1 MPTREMAALD
11 LGSNSFHLIVAH
23 ETNGHLQV
31 VDRIKEMVRLAEG
44 LGTGNR
50 LNEPVAQ
57 RAMDCLERFGQRLR
71 DLHRD
76 NVRVVGTNT
85 LRKARNSAQFI
96 DRAQEALGHSV
107 EVISGREEARLIY
120 HGVSHTLED
129 SDDRRLV
136 IDIGGGST
144 ELILGR
150 SFQPEI
156 MESLHIGCVGVRDQF
171 FPDGRL
177 SKDSLQAAINHC
189 RQELQAVRNQYRAI
203 GWDIAI
209 GASGTV
215 LAARDVLTQLEN
227 NPATVISSNGLKA
240 INERMIQAGHV
251 DSLRLP
257 GLSEQR
263 RTVFPGGMAVL
274 AAAVDALRLGTLRAS
289 QGALREG
296 LLYDLLGRAQ
306 HHDIRDSTVQNLMV
320 RYHIDAAHAKR
331 VRDTAL
337 SLLAQTAVAWN
348 LTESS
353 NRLLLAWAADLHE
366 IGMDIAHTH
375 YHRHGGYLLAHM
387 DMPGFSR
394 PDQVQLASLVRSHR
408 RKFPVETEPML
419 ARKHILRLAALLRVA
434 VILNRSRSK
443 NPLPHIA
450 ATARNSQLTL
460 TIPEKWLAKHPL
472 TSLNLREEAEYFFAS
487 PITLKIE
494 TG

>member
-1 MPTREMAALD
+1 MAALD

-23 ETNGHLQV
+23 ESNGHLQV

-50 LNEPVAQ
+50 LAEPVAQ
-57 RAMDCLERFGQRLR
+57 RAMDCLKRFGQRLR

-96 DRAQEALGHSV
+96 ARAQEALGHPV

-129 SDDRRLV
+129 GDDRRLV

-156 MESLHIGCVGVRDQF
+156 MESLHIGCVGIRDRF

-177 SKDSLQAAINHC
+177 TGKSLQAAVNHC
-189 RQELQAVRNQYRAI
+189 RQELQAVRNQYRAV
-203 GWDIAI
+203 GWDLAI

-215 LAARDVLTQLEN
+215 LAARDVLTQLEG
-227 NPATVISSNGLKA
+227 NPATVISRKG
-240 INERMIQAGHV
+240 IRTVNERLIEAGHV
-251 DSLRLP
+251 DRMRLP

-263 RTVFPGGMAVL
+263 RAVFPSGMAVL
-274 AAAVDALRLGTLRAS
+274 TAVVEALRLDTLGAS
-289 QGALREG
+289 RGALREG
-296 LLYDLLGRAQ
+296 LLYDLLGRA
-306 HHDIRDSTVQNLMV
+306 HDHDIRDSTVQNLMV
-320 RYHIDAAHAKR
+320 RYHIDIAHAKR

-337 SLLAQTAVAWN
+337 SLLAQTAAAWN

-353 NRLLLAWAADLHE
+353 SRLVLAWAADLHE

-394 PDQVQLASLVRSHR
+394 PDQFQLASLVRSHR
-408 RKFPVETEPML
+408 RKFPVESEPML

-443 NPLPHIA
+443 NPLPHIGA
-450 ATARNSQLTL
+450 NARNNQLTV
-460 TIPEKWLAKHPL
+460 TIPKKWLAKHPL
-472 TSLNLREEAEYFFAS
+472 TSLNLKEEAAYFAAS
-487 PITLKIE
+487 PIDLKIK

>member
-1 MPTREMAALD
+1 MSAREMAALD
-11 LGSNSFHLIVAH
+11 LGSNSFHLIVAQ

-44 LGTGNR
+44 LGTSNH
-50 LNEPVAQ
+50 LAEPVAQ
-57 RAMDCLERFGQRLR
+57 RAMDCLERYGQRLR

-76 NVRVVGTNT
+76 DVRVVGTNT
-85 LRKARNSAQFI
+85 LRKARDSEQFI
-96 DRAQEALGHSV
+96 ARAQDALGHPV

-120 HGVSHTLED
+120 LGVSHTLED
-129 SDDRRLV
+129 NHDRRLV
-136 IDIGGGST
+136 VDIGGGST

-156 MESLHIGCVGVRDQF
+156 MESLHIGCVGIMDRF
-171 FPDGRL
+171 FADGRL
-177 SKDSLQAAINHC
+177 TAKSMRSAVNHC
-189 RQELQAVRNQYRAI
+189 RRELQAVRNQYRGI

-215 LAARDVLTQLEN
+215 LAVREVLTQLED
-227 NPATVISSNGLKA
+227 NPAAVISPKGIKTLS
-240 INERMIQAGHV
+240 ERIIKAGHV
-251 DSLRLP
+251 GRLRLP

-263 RTVFPGGMAVL
+263 RGVFPGGVAVL
-274 AAAVDALRLGTLRAS
+274 TAVVDALRLRSLRAS

-296 LLYDLLGRAQ
+296 LLYDLLGRA
-306 HHDIRDSTVQNLMV
+306 HHDDIRDRTVQNLMI
-320 RYHIDAAHAKR
+320 RYHIDAGHAKR

-337 SLLAQTAVAWN
+337 SLLAQTAVPWN

-387 DMPGFSR
+387 DMHGFSR

-419 ARKHILRLAALLRVA
+419 SHKHILRLAALLRVA
-434 VILNRSRSK
+434 VVLNRSRSK

-450 ATARNSQLTL
+450 AAARNSQLTL
-460 TIPEKWLAKHPL
+460 TVPKKWLAKHPL
-472 TSLNLREEAEYFFAS
+472 TSLNLQEEADYISAS
-487 PITLKIE
+487 SIVLKIKV
-494 TG
+494 G

>member
-1 MPTREMAALD
+1 MAALD

-23 ETNGHLQV
+23 QSNGHLQV
-31 VDRIKEMVRLAEG
+31 VDRIKEMVRLGEG

-50 LNEPVAQ
+50 LSEPAAQ

-96 DRAQEALGHSV
+96 AQARAALGHPV

-136 IDIGGGST
+136 VDIGGGST

-156 MESLHIGCVGVRDQF
+156 MESLHIGCVGIRDRY

-177 SKDSLQAAINHC
+177 TRKSMQAAINHC
-189 RQELQAVRNQYRAI
+189 RQQLQAVRNQYRAV
-203 GWDIAI
+203 GWDLAI

-215 LAARDVLTQLEN
+215 LAIRDVLTQLEG
-227 NPATVISSNGLKA
+227 NPATVISRDGLA
-240 INERMIQAGHV
+240 SINERLVEAGHV
-251 DSLRLP
+251 DNVRLP

-263 RTVFPGGMAVL
+263 RPVFPSGMAVL
-274 AAAVDALRLGTLRAS
+274 TAVVDALRLDTLRAS
-289 QGALREG
+289 RGALREG
-296 LLYDLLGRAQ
+296 LLYDLLGRA
-306 HHDIRDSTVQNLMV
+306 HDHDIRNSTVQNLMV
-320 RYHIDAAHAKR
+320 RYHIDITHAKR

-337 SLLAQTAVAWN
+337 SLLAQTAAAWE
-348 LTESS
+348 LTEPS

-394 PDQVQLASLVRSHR
+394 PDQFQLASLVRCHR
-408 RKFPVETEPML
+408 RKFSVETEPML
-419 ARKHILRLAALLRVA
+419 AHKHILRLAVLLRVA

-443 NPLPHIA
+443 KPLPHIGA
-450 ATARNSQLTL
+450 IARDDELTL
-460 TIPEKWLAKHPL
+460 TIPGKWLAKHPL
-472 TSLNLREEAEYFFAS
+472 TSLNLKEEAEYFAAL
-487 PITLKIE
+487 PMALEIG

>member
-1 MPTREMAALD
+1 MATREMAALD

-23 ETNGHLQV
+23 QSNGHLQV

-44 LGTGNR
+44 LGATNQ
-50 LNEPVAQ
+50 LAETVAE
-57 RAMDCLERFGQRLR
+57 RAMGCLQRFGQRLR

-76 NVRVVGTNT
+76 NVRIVGTNT
-85 LRKARNSAQFI
+85 LRKARNSAQFLA
-96 DRAQEALGHSV
+96 RAQEALGHPV

-136 IDIGGGST
+136 VDIGGGST

-156 MESLHIGCVGVRDQF
+156 MESLHIGCVGIRDQF
-171 FPDGRL
+171 FPDGCISR
-177 SKDSLQAAINHC
+177 KSLQAAINHC
-189 RQELQAVRNQYRAI
+189 RQELQAVRNQYRAV

-215 LAARDVLTQLEN
+215 LAARDVLTQLED
-227 NPATVISSNGLKA
+227 NPATAISSRGLKA
-240 INERMIQAGHV
+240 INERMISAGHV
-251 DSLRLP
+251 DRLRLP

-263 RTVFPGGMAVL
+263 RSVFPGGMAVL
-274 AAAVDALRLGTLRAS
+274 TAVVDALRLGTLRAS
-289 QGALREG
+289 RGALREG
-296 LLYDLLGRAQ
+296 LLYDLLGRA
-306 HHDIRDSTVQNLMV
+306 HDRDIRESTVQNLMV

-337 SLLAQTAVAWN
+337 SLLAQTAVAWD

-366 IGMDIAHTH
+366 IGMDIAHNH

-387 DMPGFSR
+387 DMPGFSW
-394 PDQVQLASLVRSHR
+394 PDQFQLAGLVRSHR
-408 RKFPVETEPML
+408 RKFPVETEPTL

-443 NPLPHIA
+443 KPLPHISAA
-450 ATARNSQLTL
+450 ATNDRLSL
-460 TIPEKWLAKHPL
+460 TIPKKWLAKHPL
-472 TSLNLREEAEYFFAS
+472 TSLNLEEEADYLSAS
-487 PITLKIE
+487 SIALQITV
-494 TG
+494 G